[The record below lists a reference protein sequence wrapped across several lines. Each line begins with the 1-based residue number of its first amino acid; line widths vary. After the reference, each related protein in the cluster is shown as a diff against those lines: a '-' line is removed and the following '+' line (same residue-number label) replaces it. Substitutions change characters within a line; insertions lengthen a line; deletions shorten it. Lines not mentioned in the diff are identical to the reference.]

1 MFAPRRSRALARA
14 FTLVELMV
22 VVVIVGVLAAI
33 GIYMFR
39 QYVFSTRT
47 VEAMSMIQSIRA
59 AQERWRAENQM
70 YLDVS
75 TTMTSWYPTATPG
88 KTQFHWDQPSGN
100 DYAKWRLLAP
110 TTATPVQFGYVTK
123 AGRPFTAM
131 PAPVSQQKPTWPP
144 ATQQREPWFVIQAM
158 GDTDADG
165 EKSYYVA
172 SSVNGEVYREN
183 EGE

>member
-1 MFAPRRSRALARA
+1 MRTPRALRRG

-22 VVVIVGVLAAI
+22 VVVIVGVLASV

-39 QYVFSTRT
+39 QYVFSSRS
-47 VEAMSMIQSIRA
+47 VEATSMMQSIRA
-59 AQERWRAENQM
+59 AQERWRAENQV

-75 TTMTSWYPTATPG
+75 TTLSSWYPMANPG
-88 KTQFHWDQPSGN
+88 KTEYHWDQPGAN

-110 TTATPVQFGYVTK
+110 TTAGPVRFGYAVK

-131 PAPVSQQKPTWPP
+131 AVPNTLQKPTWPP
-144 ATQQREPWFVIQAM
+144 AAQQREPWFVIQSM

-165 EKSYYVA
+165 DKAYYVG